1 MQTKGKEVERFMIN
15 LSEWK
20 QQMKEKPL
28 YGCFVTWPSP
38 TVCEFVATMG
48 FDFTLIDNEHGVMNE
63 ETLENMVRAS
73 QAEGVPAVIRIP
85 QGIYQYVQKSLDMG
99 ANGIQVPLVNTA
111 EYARRVVEL
120 SNFPPDGKRGTAYQT
135 RAAGYGLV
143 ADKRAY
149 LKKANETKFVTAQI
163 ETMEAV
169 ENIDSILA
177 VEGIDCYFIGPGDLS
192 TSMQLPYGDSKVNQ
206 VIDECIVKIARAGKI
221 PGLLVGSPEAAKHA
235 EELGARYIVVAINN
249 CMSNGAKAFLDGV
262 R

>member
-1 MQTKGKEVERFMIN
+1 MMN
-15 LSEWK
+15 LSNWK
-20 QQMKEKPL
+20 EQMKERPL
-28 YGCFVTWPSP
+28 YGCFVTWASP
-38 TVCEFVATMG
+38 TVCEFVASMG

-111 EYARRVVEL
+111 EYMEQIVQL
-120 SNFPPDGKRGTAYQT
+120 SNFPPEGKRGTAYQT

-143 ADKRAY
+143 KDKRAY
-149 LKKANETKFVTAQI
+149 LKKANETKFVSVQI
-163 ETMEAV
+163 ETVEAV
-169 ENIDSILA
+169 KNIDSILQ
-177 VEGIDCYFIGPGDLS
+177 VEGIDCCFIGPGDLS
-192 TSMQLPYGDSKVNQ
+192 SSMQLPYGDPRVNE

-221 PGLLVGSPEAAKHA
+221 PGLLVGSAEAAKHA
-235 EELGARYIVVAINN
+235 EELGARYIVVAENN
-249 CMSNGAKAFLDGV
+249 CMSTGARSFLDSV